1 MSIKYKWLAGKLKE
15 MIEKYRKAGIEKLPT
30 EHELCS
36 RYHVSRQ
43 TVRQALALLENS
55 RLIVRKQGS
64 GSYITGLSSD
74 PSLNTVAVLISNDQ
88 EYIYPGVLSDIRTEL
103 DENGF
108 SSRVYITGNR
118 TEIEYQI
125 LLDLLDFPPRGVLYV
140 YLLCKSALPSPNL
153 DLYRR
158 LIKKGLLLCF
168 STIIIPRWKA
178 ACM

>member
-43 TVRQALALLENS
+43 TVRQALSLLENS

-74 PSLNTVAVLISNDQ
+74 PSRNTVAVLISDDQ

-108 SSRVYITGNR
+108 SSLGLSQGIPRQDLGVGATGADAR
-118 TEIEYQI
+118 EVGLEGVEALAHV
-125 LLDLLDFPPRGVLYV
+125 LLGAVGVLAHV
-140 YLLCKSALPSPNL
+140 
-153 DLYRR
+153 
-158 LIKKGLLLCF
+158 
-168 STIIIPRWKA
+168 
-178 ACM
+178 